1 VRRPDRG
8 DLRIYSVQ
16 FFQPENLVSKI
27 MIRCPVLGRAV
38 PTGLTT
44 EQVVF
49 DSLLPDLEIPMRC
62 PACKKFHK
70 WRRKDAWIEK
80 TDLGG

>member
-1 VRRPDRG
+1 MSH
-8 DLRIYSVQ
+8 LRLYRIQ
-16 FFQPENLVSKI
+16 FFQPDNLVPKI

-62 PACKKFHK
+62 PACLKFHK
-70 WRRKDAWIEK
+70 WEPKDAWVEN
-80 TDLGG
+80 